1 MELYTSTRGNF
12 LRSVFSIQ
20 LFSADCPKTLILFEQ
35 VDNDPAKP
43 YFFGKIASSILIWQQ
58 SSGFRQGE
66 KIMKKWILIGLGAI
80 VVIAAIVVY
89 VGLSNLGPIIKKA
102 VNTYGPKIT
111 KTELHVADV
120 GVSILSAEAK
130 IEAFFLGNPK
140 GFKSPSAM
148 QVGSV
153 FVNVDEKTLT
163 GDTIIIERVEVKK
176 PEIYY
181 EKKGKTDNFS
191 ALLNNVKKSAASD
204 KKSADTGKDEGGG
217 KKFIINDFII
227 TQGKVNLVMS
237 VLGLGD
243 KEIDVALPDIHLKD
257 IGKKKG
263 GASAAEVSKEIFA
276 ALHGKITSPAVTN
289 ALNQELKALG
299 GSLDSVGKKSLKQV
313 EEKTGK
319 ALEDAGKKVKG
330 LLSD

>member
-1 MELYTSTRGNF
+1 
-12 LRSVFSIQ
+12 
-20 LFSADCPKTLILFEQ
+20 
-35 VDNDPAKP
+35 
-43 YFFGKIASSILIWQQ
+43 
-58 SSGFRQGE
+58 
-66 KIMKKWILIGLGAI
+66 MKKWILIGLAAI
-80 VVIAAIVVY
+80 IVIAVVVVY

-120 GVSILSAEAK
+120 GISILSAEANIK
-130 IEAFFLGNPK
+130 QFFLGNPK

-153 FVNVDEKTLT
+153 FVNVDEQSLT

-176 PEIYY
+176 PEIHY
-181 EKKGKTDNFS
+181 EKRGKSDNFN
-191 ALLNNVKKSAASD
+191 AILNNVRQSAASD

-217 KKFIINDFII
+217 KKLIINEFIV

-243 KEIDVALPDIHLKD
+243 KEITVPLPDIHLKD
-257 IGKKKG
+257 IGRKKK

-276 ALHGKITSPAVTN
+276 ALSGKITSPAVTK
-289 ALNQELKALG
+289 ALNEKLKSVGA
-299 GSLDSVGKKSLKQV
+299 SLDSMGKKTLEQV
-313 EEKTGK
+313 EEKSGK
-319 ALEDAGKKVKG
+319 SLDDAQKKIKG
-330 LLSD
+330 LLNN